1 MQTGRLLIT
10 SFATH
15 ETPEKAEQHA
25 SGRVGVPPAVLRVPR
40 STRRTSTGDPN
51 ALGILVYS
59 AGREIRQAGRPPY
72 PRHAVL
78 LSSRSR
84 FRDGIILAAIF
95 FFALAGSLSTRAELP
110 PPSQRTVDFT
120 RDVRPIL
127 QERCFACHGSDK
139 QKSGYRLDSRE
150 AAMQGGDSG
159 DAAILV
165 GKSAASPLI
174 QFVSGLDAD
183 KLMPPKKSDK
193 PRLTADEIGVLRAWI
208 DHGAVWP
215 EAASLTKRDP
225 LDWWSLK
232 PIVKPD
238 VAALVKARADLP
250 SGESARALTSA
261 ATNLIDAFI
270 RTKLAKKNLTSSPEA
285 DPRTLCRR
293 LYFDLIGLPPTP
305 EEIEAFT
312 QSAIRNPQ
320 SAIESLVDRL
330 LASPR
335 HGERWARHWLDV
347 VHYGDTHGY
356 DKDKMRPNAWPYRDY
371 VIRAFNEDKPY
382 ARFVQEQIA
391 GDVIFPGTRDGIE
404 ALGFIAAGPWDLI
417 GHAEVPETKVDGKI
431 ARHLDRDDMVANTIG
446 TFCSTTIHCAQ
457 CHHHKF
463 DPIPQEDYYSLQAV
477 FAAVD
482 RTDVRYFSDNTL
494 NARSRDLQRQS
505 AEVEKAIASLEE
517 PLKKLAGEKF
527 ALLTRSIAG
536 ASKAAA
542 EKQGNTS
549 PDFGYHS
556 AVSPMQ
562 DVVKW
567 VQVDL
572 GQRTGIERV
581 EVLPCYDD
589 FNAIGAGFG
598 FPVRFKVEASD
609 DPEFKSGVTLFWR
622 RHDQTFMADFPNPKL
637 QPFVTNGAKD
647 DGIEGRYLRVTATKL
662 APRKDDFIFALAEVR
677 VFDASGKN
685 IAQGKPVTALD
696 SIEAPP
702 RWRKANLT
710 DGLAPVAQ
718 TPGEKEKLVQERE
731 ALLLS
736 FADDA
741 TKAKRAA
748 LFAES
753 LRIGGELKKLPAP
766 NIVFAGAIHTGS
778 GTFTGTGANGGKP
791 RPIFLLARGQ
801 VTQPGKE
808 MHVGALTAL
817 TFAPAQF
824 SIAPDAPEGER
835 RAALARWITD
845 PQNPLTWRSIVNRV
859 WQYHFGH
866 GLVETPNDFGRN
878 GALPSHP
885 ELLDWLAADFR
896 DSGGSLK
903 RLHKQIVM
911 SATWRQAS
919 VAADSPV
926 AAEGTRRAIP
936 ERGAGKAERGKE
948 NSVSENL
955 SEFQVPSSE
964 FQVAATNSK
973 RRQEKASGENQS
985 EIRNQKSE
993 IQSAR
998 LLPSAATIDSSNALL
1013 SHQNR
1018 RKLEAEAVRDSV
1030 LAASGKL
1037 DLTAGGPGW
1046 QDFVIQRPEH
1056 SPHYEYTLAN
1066 PEDPR
1071 AGRRAIYR
1079 FIVRSQTQPWM
1090 TSLDCAD
1097 PSMRVDRRNESL
1109 SALQALALLNNG
1121 FMLTQSRHFAER
1133 VQREAPDLAS
1143 QINRAHLLA
1152 LGRKPTTAEHERL
1165 LAFAK
1170 ANGLPN
1176 LCRVLLN
1183 LNEFSF
1189 VD

>member
-1 MQTGRLLIT
+1 MQTGRLSILPAIIF
-10 SFATH
+10 SAFA
-15 ETPEKAEQHA
+15 ET
-25 SGRVGVPPAVLRVPR
+25 
-40 STRRTSTGDPN
+40 
-51 ALGILVYS
+51 
-59 AGREIRQAGRPPY
+59 
-72 PRHAVL
+72 
-78 LSSRSR
+78 LSV
-84 FRDGIILAAIF
+84 
-95 FFALAGSLSTRAELP
+95 RAELP
-110 PPSQRTVDFT
+110 PPASRTVDFA

-127 QERCFACHGSDK
+127 QEHCIGCHGPEK
-139 QKSGYRLDSRE
+139 QKSGYRLDTRD
-150 AAMQGGDSG
+150 AAVKGGDSS
-159 DAAILV
+159 DAAILP
-165 GKSAASPLI
+165 GKSADSPLI
-174 QFVSGLDAD
+174 QFVAGLDAD
-183 KLMPPKKSDK
+183 KIMPPKKSDK
-193 PRLTADEIGVLRAWI
+193 PRLTAGEIGVLRAWI
-208 DHGAVWP
+208 DHGATWP
-215 EAASLTKRDP
+215 EDAATAKRDP

-238 VAALVKARADLP
+238 VAALVKARADLSDGNHAP
-250 SGESARALTSA
+250 DEKSARALTSA
-261 ATNLIDAFI
+261 ATSPIDLFI
-270 RTKLAKKNLTSSPEA
+270 RAKLAEKNLTPSPEA

-305 EEIEAFT
+305 EEMDQFVRDF
-312 QSAIRNPQ
+312 SAAAADDKVTGRQGDKVSDAALTP
-320 SAIESLVDRL
+320 SPPHLVTLSSTAADRVIESLVDRL

-335 HGERWARHWLDV
+335 HGERWARHWLDI

-356 DKDKMRPNAWPYRDY
+356 DKDKQRPNAWPYRDY
-371 VIRAFNEDKPY
+371 VIRAFNDDKPY
-382 ARFVQEQIA
+382 ARFMQEQIA

-404 ALGFIAAGPWDLI
+404 ALGFIAAGPWDFI
-417 GHAEVPETKVDGKI
+417 GHAEVPETKTDGKI

-446 TFCSTTIHCAQ
+446 TFCSATIHCAQ
-457 CHHHKF
+457 CHDHKF

-482 RTDVRYFSDNTL
+482 RTDVRYFSDDTL
-494 NARSRDLQRQS
+494 NTRLRDLQRQS
-505 AEVEKAIASLEE
+505 AEAEKAITAIEE
-517 PLKKLAGEKF
+517 PLKKKAGVQF
-527 ALLTRSIAG
+527 TALTRRIEG

-542 EKQGNTS
+542 EKLGNTS

-556 AVSPMQ
+556 ALSPAQ
-562 DVVKW
+562 DATKW

-572 GQRTGIERV
+572 GQHV
-581 EVLPCYDD
+581 EIQNVTLLPCYDD

-609 DPEFKSGVTLFWR
+609 DPEFKTGVALLWR
-622 RHDQTFMADFPNPKL
+622 HHDATFMADFKNPGL
-637 QPFVTNGAKD
+637 APFTTGGAKD
-647 DGIEGRYLRVTATKL
+647 DGIAGRYVRVTATKL
-662 APRKDDFIFALAEVR
+662 APRKNDFIFALAELQ

-710 DGLAPVAQ
+710 DGIAPVAQ

-736 FADDA
+736 FADDTA
-741 TKAKRAA
+741 KAKRTA
-748 LFAES
+748 LLTES
-753 LRIGGELKKLPAP
+753 QRIAGELKKLPAP
-766 NIVFAGAIHTGS
+766 NVVFAGAVHTGS
-778 GTFTGTGANGGKP
+778 GNFTGTGANGGKP

-801 VTQPGKE
+801 VTHPGKE
-808 MHVGALTAL
+808 LGAGTLSAL
-817 TFAPAQF
+817 TFAPARF
-824 SIAPDAPEGER
+824 SVAPDAPEGER

-845 PQNPLTWRSIVNRV
+845 PQNPLTWRSIVNRA
-859 WQYHFGH
+859 WQYHFGR

-885 ELLDWLAADFR
+885 ELLDWLATEFR

-903 RLHKQIVM
+903 KLHKQIVM
-911 SATWRQAS
+911 SATWRQTS
-919 VAADSPV
+919 VADDVRRRAVPES
-926 AAEGTRRAIP
+926 GTRN
-936 ERGAGKAERGKE
+936 AERGKDDAAG
-948 NSVSENL
+948 ENL
-955 SEFQVPSSE
+955 SALRSPLS
-964 FQVAATNSK
+964 AL
-973 RRQEKASGENQS
+973 
-985 EIRNQKSE
+985 
-993 IQSAR
+993 QSAR
-998 LLPSAATIDSSNALL
+998 LLTSAATIDATNALL

-1071 AGRRAIYR
+1071 AWRRSIYR

-1097 PSMRVDRRNESL
+1097 PSMRVDKRNESL

-1133 VQREAPDLAS
+1133 IQRETPDLAA
-1143 QINRAHLLA
+1143 QIERAHQLA
-1152 LGRKPTTAEHERL
+1152 LGRTPTPTERAQL
-1165 LAFAK
+1165 IAFAK

-1183 LNEFSF
+1183 LNEFTF